1 VRRRLAVLHC
11 VLAGA
16 VLIGCG
22 NQRAK
27 PPNLEAPKPP
37 DAMKRFVYEK
47 AQLEFS
53 APRNWSQREDSPPR
67 VALVSSGAASVVIWR
82 YRRRGR
88 LPESGLALE
97 GALAALAD
105 AVRAH
110 DRDAVVRS
118 TRVVT
123 VGDVPGIEL
132 VADQVLFGERRRVR
146 SRHLFARGAEY
157 VIDASA
163 PPDSFARVDRTVFA
177 PLMASV
183 QVRPTAGART

>member
-1 VRRRLAVLHC
+1 MRRRLAVLQC

-27 PPNLEAPKPP
+27 PPDLESPKPP
-37 DAMKRFVYEK
+37 GTTGRFVGKK
-47 AQLEFS
+47 AQVQFS

-67 VALVSSGAASVVIWR
+67 LAVVSSGAASVVIWR
-82 YRRRGR
+82 YPRRGR
-88 LPESGLALE
+88 LPESDLDLE
-97 GALAALAD
+97 GALAALGD
-105 AVRAH
+105 AVRAR
-110 DRDAVVRS
+110 DRGAVVRS

-146 SRHLFARGAEY
+146 STHLFARGAEY

-163 PPDSFARVDRTVFA
+163 PPDVFARVDPTVFV
-177 PLMASV
+177 PLVTSV
-183 QVRPTAGART
+183 RVGPAARAGT